1 MPLKFTLAFSVAL
14 AMTSA
19 MASATN
25 AQNILVGAGT
35 PSTGVAAAP
44 ALWEKWGL
52 DIAADEINA
61 KGGVLGRK
69 IEVRAYDNR
78 CNPSE
83 AVNVTNRLI
92 EDKVSVILGM
102 HCSSATLA
110 AMPLVEKAH
119 IPMIEGIASSP
130 RITDLS
136 GVGGNDWTF
145 RINPSDQDMMEALG
159 IYLSTRSKWKRFAVV
174 GEDTDF
180 GRGGAAAFASVAKKY
195 GLEIISQDFHPQ
207 SLPDFTPM
215 LTRIRQSRP
224 DAIAIFQLA
233 GDQLNMLRNA
243 MQLGLKIPYAGRF
256 DPGGANAQI
265 IAAGGMESSITAW
278 SYSAEIDSPEN
289 KVLVAETK
297 KRFDSTPVLQ
307 TWAGYD
313 TLRLAAQAITEAGSA
328 EPEKIHDALK
338 KIKFRNAIGQ
348 ELTFDDHNQ
357 GARTVVIEKVENR
370 KVLVEQLVQLKK

>member
-1 MPLKFTLAFSVAL
+1 MLLKFTLVFCVAVTTAL
-14 AMTSA
+14 AA
-19 MASATN
+19 KG
-25 AQNILVGAGT
+25 QNILIGVGT

-44 ALWEKWGL
+44 AVWQKWGL

-69 IEVRAYDNR
+69 IEVRAYDDR

-110 AMPLVEKAH
+110 AMPLVDKAR

-159 IYLSTRSKWKRFAVV
+159 IYLSSSSKWKRFAIV

-180 GRGGAAAFASVAKKY
+180 GRGGAAAFANVAKKY

-207 SLPDFTPM
+207 SLPDFTPL

-233 GDQLNMLRNA
+233 GDQLNMLRHA

-256 DPGGANAQI
+256 DPGGSNAQI

-278 SYSAEIDSPEN
+278 TYSAEIDAPEN
-289 KVLVAETK
+289 KVLVGETK

-313 TLRLAAQAITEAGSA
+313 TLRLAAQAINEAGSA

-338 KIKFRNAIGQ
+338 KIRFRNAIGQ

-357 GARTVVIEKVENR
+357 GARTVVIERVENR
-370 KVLVEQLVQLKK
+370 RAVVEQLVQLKK